1 MNGQAKIGFT
11 AYWQSKG
18 GGGKL
23 DEQSAKAR
31 GNYICSA
38 RWNLRQSELP
48 LVLKRLT
55 SLSLLSLLFFEKRGG
70 KCEIS

>member
-1 MNGQAKIGFT
+1 MNGQAKLGFT

-23 DEQSAKAR
+23 DEQSAKGR
-31 GNYICSA
+31 ENYICSA

-48 LVLKRLT
+48 LVLKR
-55 SLSLLSLLFFEKRGG
+55 
-70 KCEIS
+70 